1 MTNENDLQKSEK
13 AVKKAPTKKEA
24 AVKKDASTKKPVAKK
39 EPVVKKTATK
49 KESVKKEETE
59 VVAKKKAPKAKKPKD
74 GPKKNLT
81 SYMWFCNS
89 ERENIKKE
97 NQSLSSKAVISELA
111 SRWQEVKKD
120 SDKLKTYEKM
130 AQDDKER
137 YLREKES
144 HTSSKVG
151 DVIVEENE
159 EVPVEAVAPDAP
171 AVVEAVPVEVE
182 KKVKKPSK
190 KK

>member
-13 AVKKAPTKKEA
+13 PIKKAVAKKEA
-24 AVKKDASTKKPVAKK
+24 VVKKDASSTKKPVAKK
-39 EPVVKKTATK
+39 EPAKKK
-49 KESVKKEETE
+49 SVKKEETE
-59 VVAKKKAPKAKKPKD
+59 VVAKKKFPKVKKPKD

-89 ERENIKKE
+89 ERKNIKKE

-144 HTSSKVG
+144 HSASKVG
-151 DVIVEENE
+151 DVIVEESE
-159 EVPVEAVAPDAP
+159 EVPIEVPIEAAAP
-171 AVVEAVPVEVE
+171 AVVEAATPVEVE